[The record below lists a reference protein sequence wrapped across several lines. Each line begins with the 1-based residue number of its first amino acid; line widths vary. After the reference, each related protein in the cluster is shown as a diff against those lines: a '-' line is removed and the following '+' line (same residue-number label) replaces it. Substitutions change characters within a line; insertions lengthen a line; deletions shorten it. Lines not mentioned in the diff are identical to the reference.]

1 MKKKIVAVL
10 SAALMSMSLGM
21 AAYAGETEASTE
33 AAVDFSAVKT
43 VVDGQLTVG
52 TEAGFA
58 PYEYL
63 VGDQVEGVDID
74 ISQAI
79 ADKLGVKLVVQNM
92 DFDGALAA
100 VQQGKVDIVAAG
112 VSVSPDR
119 EKVMDFSDKYV
130 DSSDV
135 IVVNAASPAVKES
148 SADALKDLTLGVQQG
163 NIADLWVSN
172 PDNASPKSVQR
183 YTKFAQAAAD
193 LANSKIDCIVMDK
206 VPAEELVKS
215 SDGKLAIVDGDPV
228 FEDSYAI
235 ALQKGNDQMKS
246 AVNAVIEELQK
257 SGEMDQIFASH
268 AESAETE
275 AETEASTEA

>member
-148 SADALKDLTLGVQQG
+148 SADALKDLTVGVQQG

-183 YTKFAQAAAD
+183 YTKFA
-193 LANSKIDCIVMDK
+193 
-206 VPAEELVKS
+206 
-215 SDGKLAIVDGDPV
+215 
-228 FEDSYAI
+228 
-235 ALQKGNDQMKS
+235 
-246 AVNAVIEELQK
+246 
-257 SGEMDQIFASH
+257 
-268 AESAETE
+268 
-275 AETEASTEA
+275 